1 MGYKE
6 EINKSKKIESILQFT
21 KGGKLIMEVD
31 SNSRS
36 TMWNDKITNPR
47 EEEVRGIVAS
57 HRLHVINEENERTTF
72 QSTRG
77 KSNIDLT
84 ITNNQILTDVKNWDI
99 RGRKSLGSQ
108 HNKVQH

>member
-1 MGYKE
+1 MGVY
-6 EINKSKKIESILQFT
+6 
-21 KGGKLIMEVD
+21 

-47 EEEVRGIVAS
+47 GKKLQEFVAI
-57 HRLHVINEENERTTF
+57 HHLHVINKENERATF

-84 ITNNQILTDVKNWDI
+84 ITNNEMLADVKNWVI
-99 RGRKSLGSQ
+99 SEEGSASD